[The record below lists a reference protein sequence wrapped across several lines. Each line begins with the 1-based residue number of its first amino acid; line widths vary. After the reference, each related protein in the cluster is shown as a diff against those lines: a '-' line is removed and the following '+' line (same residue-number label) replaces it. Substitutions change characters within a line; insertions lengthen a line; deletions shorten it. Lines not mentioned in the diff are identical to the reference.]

1 MRTTMDCRMVS
12 ASCVLAADCMQLS
25 QCDIRS
31 PARACEGRNN
41 YTLAHTQERGS
52 SEETE
57 MKLSHLVTF
66 END

>member
-41 YTLAHTQERGS
+41 YTLAHTQRGDPQKQ
-52 SEETE
+52 EHIRTG
-57 MKLSHLVTF
+57 
-66 END
+66 D